1 MIQIINP
8 AKTVGRSAYGGTILN
23 FNTDGVAEVE
33 HVNPGL
39 ERWLR
44 TAGYTLVD
52 LDDPQEAENAIVFN
66 PADHK
71 VEEVL
76 AYLADA
82 DEAERDR
89 VLSAEAGGKN
99 RASIIGKP
107 DMDGKADGG
116 AQ

>member
-8 AKTVGRSAYGGTILN
+8 ARAGGRSAYGGTILN
-23 FNTDGVAEVE
+23 FNSDGVAEVE
-33 HVNPGL
+33 HLNPGL

-52 LDDPQEAENAIVFN
+52 LNDPQEAANAVVFD
-66 PADHK
+66 PAGHK

-82 DEAERDR
+82 DETERAR
-89 VLSAEAGGKN
+89 VLAAEADGKN
-99 RASIIGKP
+99 RASIIGKE
-107 DMDGKADGG
+107 
-116 AQ
+116 QTE